1 MILFELCI
9 RKWIILLYKL
19 QFMSFVDVHKTCMF
33 TQRTGMLSHMT
44 DGDVSKN
51 GVRTLISFLAFTWK
65 ICYYIITLMPPS
77 EIFKGHRFVLFIVD
91 WTAISKW
98 CVFVYILCINQTALF
113 RPIRSHPLSIFL
125 FYEYSTS
132 IWLIFESLTTLDTN
146 TFFMNFGIIPFQEK

>member
-44 DGDVSKN
+44 DGGVSKN

-65 ICYYIITLMPPS
+65 ICYYIITFMPPS
-77 EIFKGHRFVLFIVD
+77 EIFKGHLYFRTQVFKTSRVMNLSCEYMLNMMRADSLLLIVSIEMITYC
-91 WTAISKW
+91 WR
-98 CVFVYILCINQTALF
+98 LC
-113 RPIRSHPLSIFL
+113 
-125 FYEYSTS
+125 
-132 IWLIFESLTTLDTN
+132 
-146 TFFMNFGIIPFQEK
+146 